1 MVKKMNIQPYRSG
14 KVRDVYEAGKNL
26 IIVASDRIS
35 AFDCI
40 LPTPIPD
47 KGKVLTQLS
56 LFWFEK
62 TQGIIKNHLISS
74 DTADFPEP
82 FNTSAD
88 WQGRASLVKRAEILP
103 IECVARGYI
112 TGGGWKEYQASGS
125 VSGIVLPTDL
135 QESEKLAEPIFTPS
149 TKAETGHDEP
159 ISFAETAH
167 IIGQER
173 AEQLRKLTLELY
185 QFAADYAL
193 EKGVIIADTKFE
205 FGLVDGELI
214 LCDEILTP
222 DSSRFWDVEKYAVG
236 RSQDSFDKQ
245 YVRDYLETL
254 DWDKT
259 PPAPELPAEIAQRT
273 AQKYFEAYERLTGQT
288 WTTNR

>member
-1 MVKKMNIQPYRSG
+1 MSIQPFRSG
-14 KVRDVYEAGKNL
+14 KVRDVFEAGENF

-62 TQGIIKNHLISS
+62 TQSIISNHLIASER
-74 DTADFPEP
+74 ADFPAP
-82 FNTSAD
+82 FNEIED
-88 WQGRASLVKRAEILP
+88 WRGRASLVKRAEIVP

-125 VSGIVLPTDL
+125 VSGVLLPRGL
-135 QESEKLAEPIFTPS
+135 QESEQLAEPIFTPS
-149 TKAETGHDEP
+149 TKAESGHDES
-159 ISFAETAH
+159 ISFGEVANLIGNETAS
-167 IIGQER
+167 R
-173 AEQLRKLTLELY
+173 LRDLTLKLY
-185 QFAADYAL
+185 NFAADFAR

-205 FGLVDGELI
+205 FGFHDGELI

-222 DSSRFWDVEKYAVG
+222 DSSRFWDLEKYKIG
-236 RSQDSFDKQ
+236 QSQDSFDKQ

-259 PPAPELPAEIAQRT
+259 SPAPELPDEVARNT
-273 AQKYFEAYERLTGQT
+273 AQKYFEAFERLTGCA
-288 WTTNR
+288 WNCHS

>member
-1 MVKKMNIQPYRSG
+1 MSIQPFRSG
-14 KVRDVYEAGKNL
+14 KVRDVYEAGNDF

-62 TQGIIKNHLISS
+62 TQSIISNHLISS
-74 DTADFPEP
+74 ELADFRAP
-82 FNTSAD
+82 FNEIED
-88 WQGRASLVKRAEILP
+88 WNGRASLVKRAEIVP

-125 VSGIVLPTDL
+125 VSGVLLPRGL
-135 QESEKLAEPIFTPS
+135 QESEQLSQPIFTPS
-149 TKAETGHDEP
+149 TKAESGHDEP
-159 ISFAETAH
+159 ISFEEVANLIGNETAS
-167 IIGQER
+167 R
-173 AEQLRKLTLELY
+173 LRNLTLKLY
-185 QFAADYAL
+185 NFAAQFAR

-205 FGLVDGELI
+205 FGFHDGELI

-222 DSSRFWDVEKYAVG
+222 DSSRFWDLEKYRIG
-236 RSQDSFDKQ
+236 QSQDSFDKQ

-259 PPAPELPAEIAQRT
+259 PPAPELPQEVARNT
-273 AQKYFEAYERLTGQT
+273 AQKYFEAFAWNSQF
-288 WTTNR
+288 

>member
-1 MVKKMNIQPYRSG
+1 MSIQPFRSG
-14 KVRDVYEAGKNL
+14 KVRDVYEAGENF

-62 TQGIIKNHLISS
+62 TQSIIKNHLISS
-74 DTADFPEP
+74 NLADFPAP
-82 FNTSAD
+82 FNEIED
-88 WQGRASLVKRAEILP
+88 WNGRASLVKRAEIVP

-112 TGGGWKEYQASGS
+112 TGGGWKEYQASGR
-125 VSGIVLPTDL
+125 VSGVLLPAAL
-135 QESEKLAEPIFTPS
+135 QESELLPEPIFTPS
-149 TKAETGHDEP
+149 TKAESGHDEP
-159 ISFAETAH
+159 ISFEEVANLIGAETAS
-167 IIGQER
+167 
-173 AEQLRKLTLELY
+173 QLRDLTLKLY
-185 QFAADYAL
+185 NFAADLAR

-205 FGLVDGELI
+205 FGFHDGELI

-222 DSSRFWDVEKYAVG
+222 DSSRFWDLEKYQVG
-236 RSQDSFDKQ
+236 QSQDSYDKQ

-254 DWDKT
+254 AWDKM
-259 PPAPELPAEIAQRT
+259 PPAPELPEEVARNT
-273 AQKYFEAYERLTGQT
+273 AAKYFEAFERLTGEV
-288 WTTNR
+288 WNLSD

>member
-1 MVKKMNIQPYRSG
+1 MNIQPFRSG
-14 KVRDVYEAGKNL
+14 KVRDVYEAGENL

-40 LPTPIPD
+40 IPTPIPD

-62 TQGIIKNHLISS
+62 TKHLIKNHLISS
-74 DTADFPEP
+74 NVADFPAPYNEI
-82 FNTSAD
+82 AD
-88 WQGRASLVKRAEILP
+88 WQGRASLVERAEILP

-112 TGGGWKEYQASGS
+112 TGSGWKDYQATGS
-125 VSGIVLPTDL
+125 VSGIALPAGL
-135 QESEKLAEPIFTPS
+135 QESQKLAEPIFTPS

-159 ISFAETAH
+159 ISFEETAN

-173 AEQLRKLTLELY
+173 AEQLRELTLKLY
-185 QFAADYAL
+185 SFAADYAL
-193 EKGVIIADTKFE
+193 ERGVIIADTKFE
-205 FGLVDGELI
+205 FGLVNDELI

-222 DSSRFWDVEKYAVG
+222 DSSRFWDVEKYGVG

-254 DWDKT
+254 DWDKN
-259 PPAPELPAEIAQRT
+259 PPAPELPTEVAQRT
-273 AQKYFEAYERLTGQT
+273 AEKYFEAYERLTGTQ
-288 WTTNR
+288 WSV